1 MSDLSRIRFLC
12 RRGMKELDVLLQGYL
27 ERHYA
32 NASPEEQWTF
42 LRLLE
47 REDPDIW
54 AWVVGQT
61 APPPPFAHV
70 IAELQ
75 RNA

>member
-1 MSDLSRIRFLC
+1 MSDLSRIKFLC
-12 RRGMKELDVLLQGYL
+12 RRGMKELDVLLQNFL

-32 NASPEEQWTF
+32 QASPEEQWNF

-54 AWVVGQT
+54 AWIVGQT
-61 APPPPFAHV
+61 PPPAPFADV
-70 IAELQ
+70 VARLQ

>member
-1 MSDLSRIRFLC
+1 MSDLSRIKFLC
-12 RRGMKELDVLLQGYL
+12 RRGMKELDVLFTGYL
-27 ERHYA
+27 ERHYER
-32 NASPEEQWTF
+32 ASPDEQWTF

-61 APPPPFAHV
+61 EAPPQFAHV
-70 IAELQ
+70 VAELQ